1 MLLLRIALPLLYF
14 LVPHSAQEYAPYQD
28 LYCGDMN
35 CYHLLGVS
43 RDAEKAL
50 ISKAYR
56 KLAGK
61 WHPDRFRTPE
71 EKKEAEQMFMRIA
84 SGYEVLKDD
93 ETRKEYDYMLDHP
106 EETYG
111 NYYRY
116 YKRRMA
122 PKIDV
127 RIVLLALVTVVSAVQ
142 YYSAWY
148 NFEQTINHLATV
160 PKYRYQALEIAKNQ
174 GLIKDKPEKVKGV
187 TKDEMRKREEEIV
200 RGVIADMM
208 DKNGGY
214 QRPELEQ
221 ILWLQIVRF
230 PNTVYKFVKFNIDW
244 IWRFYILRN
253 EYGSRETDYLTRRNL
268 GLSERQW
275 DAVGEDEKL
284 VYSSRKLWER
294 EAWRVWSEE
303 KAEEE
308 RVRNAMSG
316 RSKQER
322 RWEKKGDNR
331 MTFDENYDW

>member
-1 MLLLRIALPLLYF
+1 MIPTLF
-14 LVPHSAQEYAPYQD
+14 L
-28 LYCGDMN
+28 
-35 CYHLLGVS
+35 
-43 RDAEKAL
+43 
-50 ISKAYR
+50 
-56 KLAGK
+56 
-61 WHPDRFRTPE
+61 F
-71 EKKEAEQMFMRIA
+71 
-84 SGYEVLKDD
+84 
-93 ETRKEYDYMLDHP
+93 
-106 EETYG
+106 
-111 NYYRY
+111 RY

-127 RIVLLALVTVVSAVQ
+127 RIVLLSLVTVISAVQ

-160 PKYRYQALEIAKNQ
+160 PKYRYQALEIAKDQ
-174 GLIKDKPEKVKGV
+174 GLIKEKPERVKGV
-187 TKDEMRKREEEIV
+187 AKEEVRRKEEQIV
-200 RGVIADMM
+200 KEVIADMM

-221 ILWLQIVRF
+221 ILWVQIVKF
-230 PNTVYKFVKFNIDW
+230 PSTFYNFVRFNICW

-253 EYGSRETDYLTRRNL
+253 EYGETETNYLIRRNL

-275 DAVGEDEKL
+275 NAIGEAEKL
-284 VYSSRKLWER
+284 VYINRKLWER
-294 EAWRVWSEE
+294 EAWRIWEEE

-308 RVRNAMSG
+308 RVRHAMSG

>member
-1 MLLLRIALPLLYF
+1 
-14 LVPHSAQEYAPYQD
+14 
-28 LYCGDMN
+28 
-35 CYHLLGVS
+35 
-43 RDAEKAL
+43 
-50 ISKAYR
+50 
-56 KLAGK
+56 
-61 WHPDRFRTPE
+61 
-71 EKKEAEQMFMRIA
+71 
-84 SGYEVLKDD
+84 
-93 ETRKEYDYMLDHP
+93 
-106 EETYG
+106 
-111 NYYRY
+111 
-116 YKRRMA
+116 MA